1 MDTSK
6 MTREEIRIQSVKFQ
20 NAYYNMLKGYTITD
34 VLMEENMEFPSGD
47 LWPSLLLRNKEGKTL
62 EIRINQDTE
71 GNGSGHIE
79 YLGGEWPTEE
89 ETKATPAILW
99 RGTEIGDG
107 KIELK
112 AIDIETNTVLTADEY
127 GLKE

>member
-6 MTREEIRIQSVKFQ
+6 MTKEEIRIQSVKFQ
-20 NAYYNMLKGYTITD
+20 NAYYNMLRGYTITD

-47 LWPSLLLRNKEGKTL
+47 LWPSLLLRNREGKTL
-62 EIRINQDTE
+62 EIRINQDPE

-79 YLGGEWPTEE
+79 YRGVESPTEE

>member
-47 LWPSLLLRNKEGKTL
+47 LWPSLLLRNREGKTL
-62 EIRINQDTE
+62 EIRINQDPE

-79 YLGGEWPTEE
+79 YLGGEWPKEE